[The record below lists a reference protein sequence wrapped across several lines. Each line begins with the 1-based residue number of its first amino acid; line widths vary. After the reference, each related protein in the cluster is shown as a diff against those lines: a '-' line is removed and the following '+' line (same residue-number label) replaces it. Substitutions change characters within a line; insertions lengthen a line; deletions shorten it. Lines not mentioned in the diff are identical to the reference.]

1 MASAPHSPL
10 PHNRF
15 PVTPPSALPF
25 LAPSRLGIHTLSGRL
40 WSPPLPLTN
49 PRTHP
54 LLAPP
59 LPNSPTFCSPSL
71 PPFFQPP
78 LTVRPPL
85 GLAPSFPSSCPN
97 PFLPFPHG
105 LRDCPQPKLSPSL
118 CPPLSSPYVPPLH
131 LLSSNQARFHPLPG
145 SLVAA
150 FTPSPPTHPLT
161 SLNPPALPSRYLAC
175 PPLFPPPTL
184 LPPGQILGARPAPDA
199 FRKDPGFLFIGLD
212 TDIEPWTCVLCNFT
226 CGPAL
231 ESAMAHMDS
240 EAHTS
245 NLHAAAKGPAAKEK
259 YSIWRALTFLATPQ
273 IASFL
278 SQ

>member
-1 MASAPHSPL
+1 MVYA
-10 PHNRF
+10 
-15 PVTPPSALPF
+15 TALS
-25 LAPSRLGIHTLSGRL
+25 L
-40 WSPPLPLTN
+40 N
-49 PRTHP
+49 
-54 LLAPP
+54 
-59 LPNSPTFCSPSL
+59 SL
-71 PPFFQPP
+71 PPCAPRCPLLTCPP
-78 LTVRPPL
+78 FT
-85 GLAPSFPSSCPN
+85 SFPATRRLPRPIPSTLPILSLF
-97 PFLPFPHG
+97 PFLSTVP
-105 LRDCPQPKLSPSL
+105 CPASRL
-118 CPPLSSPYVPPLH
+118 PPGACTS
-131 LLSSNQARFHPLPG
+131 RFHPLPG